1 MFLKKGKE
9 KILTIEVLIKQV
21 ENEIKGLLR
30 NNLYESSLNV
40 KERELLKSKKKEL
53 RRAVKVSGTGD
64 LASKAY
70 IKLVIRNILLEKIKI
85 TSHNIE
91 EVIPFDRKIGMNI
104 HMQFSIL
111 LYKYKKVYGDEAFI
125 HLVERYHLVNPKES
139 KEGIYYEITERE
151 ISDIFKREGVTL
163 SFLDKI
169 EILTQKI
176 YEMTY
181 GSGSIDELC
190 EQKIDGIS
198 GGTSNGGE
206 EEKSIWLY
214 FQGKSIHLSFLSF
227 GTVHELE
234 RVCRVIYRYEQPG
247 QLSKMKGYIIN
258 EMADKSR
265 VVVTRPPFSEGWTFF
280 VRKFDSLRFQNME
293 NLFTDKNSHIPIS
306 ILKWIVKGCQV
317 TGITG
322 SQGSG
327 KTTLLMALINFI
339 SPSYTLRIQ
348 EMNFELH
355 LRDIYPNR
363 NIVSFRETESIS
375 AQEGLDLQK
384 KTDGTVNILGEIANA
399 KTGSYMIQMAM
410 TASLFTMFT
419 HHAVSTESLILSLR
433 NSLLEC
439 GQFQNER
446 IAEEQVVRVL
456 DFDIHLSKDI
466 NGHRCIE
473 RITEIIPESEHR
485 QEKRLFKC
493 NDIICYKDGKYETV
507 NPISPVHV
515 ESIRKYLTEKEQE
528 EFDEEILQ
536 LFYK

>member
-1 MFLKKGKE
+1 MFLEKRRE
-9 KILTIEVLIKQV
+9 KILTLDSLIKQV

-30 NNLYESSLNV
+30 NNLYETSLKE
-40 KERELLKSKKKEL
+40 KERELLKNKKREL
-53 RRAVKVSGTGD
+53 RRALKVSGTGE
-64 LASKAY
+64 LAAKTY
-70 IKLVIRNILLEKIKI
+70 IKMVIRNILLEKLEI
-85 TSHNIE
+85 TSQNIE
-91 EVIPFDRKIGMNI
+91 KIIPFDKKTEI
-104 HMQFSIL
+104 HVQIQFSIL
-111 LYKYKKVYGDEAFI
+111 LYKYKKIYGDEAFI
-125 HLVERYHLVNPKES
+125 HLAESYHLAEPKES
-139 KEGIYYEITERE
+139 KEGMYYEITEKE
-151 ISDIFKREGVTL
+151 ISGIFKKESITL
-163 SFLDKI
+163 SFLDKL

-190 EQKIDGIS
+190 EQKVDGIS
-198 GGTSNGGE
+198 GGTSNGGG

-214 FQGKSIHLSFLSF
+214 FQGKPIYLSFLSF
-227 GTVHELE
+227 GTARELE
-234 RVCRVIYRYEQPG
+234 RVCRVIYRYDQPG
-247 QLSKMKGYIIN
+247 QLSKNKGYIVN

-265 VVVTRPPFSEGWTFF
+265 IVVTRPPFSEGWTFF
-280 VRKFDSLRFQNME
+280 IRKFDALRFQKIE
-293 NLFTDKNSHIPIS
+293 NLLTDENFNLPIS

-322 SQGSG
+322 AQGSG
-327 KTTLLMALINFI
+327 KTTLLMALIHFI

-384 KTDGTVNILGEIANA
+384 KTDGTVNILGEIASA

-410 TASLFTMFT
+410 TASLFTIFT

-456 DFDIHLSKDI
+456 DFDIHLNKDI
-466 NGHRCIE
+466 NGHRYVE
-473 RITEIIPESEHR
+473 RITEIIPESSKN
-485 QEKRLFKC
+485 QEERLFKC
-493 NDIICYKDGKYETV
+493 NDIICYGDGKYEVV
-507 NPISPVHV
+507 NPISPFHV
-515 ESIRKYLTEKEQE
+515 ESIKKHLTEKEQE
-528 EFDEEILQ
+528 EFYEDIFE

>member
-1 MFLKKGKE
+1 MLLE
-9 KILTIEVLIKQV
+9 KRKDRILTVDSLIGQV
-21 ENEIKGLLR
+21 ESEIKGLLR
-30 NNLYESSLNV
+30 NNIYESSL
-40 KERELLKSKKKEL
+40 KKKDRELLKSKKKEL
-53 RRAVKVSGTGD
+53 RNALKVSGTGD
-64 LASKAY
+64 RSAKAY
-70 IKLVIRNILLEKIKI
+70 IKSVIKNIMLEKVKI
-85 TSHNIE
+85 NTHNIDE
-91 EVIPFDRKIGMNI
+91 LIPFDEKKEMNI
-104 HMQFSIL
+104 QIKFSIL
-111 LYKYKKVYGDEAFI
+111 LYAYKKKYQEEAFV
-125 HLVERYHLVNPKES
+125 HLVEGYQLVNPKES
-139 KEGIYYEITERE
+139 EEGIYYEITESE
-151 ISDIFKREGVTL
+151 ISNVFKRESIVL

-198 GGTSNGGE
+198 GGTSNGGG

-227 GTVHELE
+227 GTVRELE
-234 RVCRVIYRYEQPG
+234 RVCRVIYRYDQPG
-247 QLSKMKGYIIN
+247 QLSKTKGYIVN

-265 VVVTRPPFSEGWTFF
+265 VVVTRPPFSESWTFF
-280 VRKFDSLRFQNME
+280 VRKFDSLKFQKME
-293 NLFTDKNSHIPIS
+293 NLFNDQNSELPIC
-306 ILKWIVKGCQV
+306 IIKWIVKGCQV

-322 SQGSG
+322 AQGSG

-375 AQEGLDLQK
+375 AQEGLDSQK
-384 KTDGTVNILGEIANA
+384 KTDGTVNILGEIASA

-419 HHAVSTESLILSLR
+419 HHAVSTESLVLSLR

-456 DFDIHLSKDI
+456 DFDIHLNKDI
-466 NGHRCIE
+466 NGHRYIE
-473 RITEIIPESEHR
+473 RITEIIPESK
-485 QEKRLFKC
+485 EKQIERLFNC
-493 NDIICYKDGKYETV
+493 NDIVLYKNGKYEAV
-507 NPISPVHV
+507 HPISPFHL
-515 ESIRKYLTEKEQE
+515 ESIRKHLTEKEQE
-528 EFDEEILQ
+528 EFDENIME
-536 LFYK
+536 LFYE

>member
-1 MFLKKGKE
+1 MLLE
-9 KILTIEVLIKQV
+9 KRKDRMLTVDSLIGQV
-21 ENEIKGLLR
+21 ESEIKGLLR
-30 NNLYESSLNV
+30 NNIYESSL
-40 KERELLKSKKKEL
+40 KKKDRELLKSKKKEL
-53 RRAVKVSGTGD
+53 RNALKVSGTGD
-64 LASKAY
+64 RSAKAY
-70 IKLVIRNILLEKIKI
+70 IKSVIKNIILEKVKI
-85 TSHNIE
+85 NTHNIDE
-91 EVIPFDRKIGMNI
+91 LIPFDEKREMNI
-104 HMQFSIL
+104 QIKFSIL
-111 LYKYKKVYGDEAFI
+111 LYAYKKKYQEEAFV
-125 HLVERYHLVNPKES
+125 HLVEGYQLVNPKES
-139 KEGIYYEITERE
+139 EEGIYYEITESE
-151 ISDIFKREGVTL
+151 ISNVFKRESIVL

-169 EILTQKI
+169 EILTQII

-198 GGTSNGGE
+198 GGTSNGGG

-227 GTVHELE
+227 GTVRELE
-234 RVCRVIYRYEQPG
+234 RVCRVIYRYDQPG
-247 QLSKMKGYIIN
+247 QLSKTKGYIVN

-265 VVVTRPPFSEGWTFF
+265 VVVTRPPFSESWTFF
-280 VRKFDSLRFQNME
+280 VRKFDSLKFQKME
-293 NLFTDKNSHIPIS
+293 NLFNDQNSELAICI
-306 ILKWIVKGCQV
+306 IKWIVKGCQV

-322 SQGSG
+322 AQGSG

-384 KTDGTVNILGEIANA
+384 KTDGTVNILGEIASA

-419 HHAVSTESLILSLR
+419 HHAVSTESLVLSLR

-456 DFDIHLSKDI
+456 DFDIHLNKDI
-466 NGHRCIE
+466 NGHRYIE
-473 RITEIIPESEHR
+473 RITEIIPESK
-485 QEKRLFKC
+485 EKQIERLFNC
-493 NDIICYKDGKYETV
+493 NDIVLYKNGKYEAV
-507 NPISPVHV
+507 HPISPFHL
-515 ESIRKYLTEKEQE
+515 ESIRKHLTEKEQE
-528 EFDEEILQ
+528 EFDENIME
-536 LFYK
+536 LFYE

>member
-1 MFLKKGKE
+1 MLLE
-9 KILTIEVLIKQV
+9 KRKDRILTVDSLIGQV
-21 ENEIKGLLR
+21 ESEIKGLLR
-30 NNLYESSLNV
+30 NNIYESSL
-40 KERELLKSKKKEL
+40 KKKDRELLKSKKKEL
-53 RRAVKVSGTGD
+53 RNALKVSGTGD
-64 LASKAY
+64 RSAKAY
-70 IKLVIRNILLEKIKI
+70 IKSVIKNIILEKVKI
-85 TSHNIE
+85 NTHNIDE
-91 EVIPFDRKIGMNI
+91 LIPFDEKKEMNI
-104 HMQFSIL
+104 QIKFSIL
-111 LYKYKKVYGDEAFI
+111 LYAYKKKYQEEAFV
-125 HLVERYHLVNPKES
+125 HLVEGYQLVNPKES
-139 KEGIYYEITERE
+139 EEGIYYEITESE
-151 ISDIFKREGVTL
+151 ISNVFKRESIVL

-198 GGTSNGGE
+198 GGTSNGGG

-227 GTVHELE
+227 GTVRELE
-234 RVCRVIYRYEQPG
+234 RVCRVIYRYDQPG
-247 QLSKMKGYIIN
+247 QLSKTKGYIVN

-265 VVVTRPPFSEGWTFF
+265 VVVTRPPFSESWTFF
-280 VRKFDSLRFQNME
+280 VRKFDSLKFQKME
-293 NLFTDKNSHIPIS
+293 NLFNDQNSELPIC
-306 ILKWIVKGCQV
+306 IIKWIVKGCQV

-322 SQGSG
+322 AQGSG

-384 KTDGTVNILGEIANA
+384 KTDGTVNILGEIASA

-419 HHAVSTESLILSLR
+419 HHAVSTESLVLSLR

-456 DFDIHLSKDI
+456 DFDIHLNKDI
-466 NGHRCIE
+466 NGHRYIE
-473 RITEIIPESEHR
+473 RITEIIPESK
-485 QEKRLFKC
+485 EKQIERLFNC
-493 NDIICYKDGKYETV
+493 NDIVLYKNGKYEAV
-507 NPISPVHV
+507 HPISPFHL
-515 ESIRKYLTEKEQE
+515 ESIRKHLTEKEQE
-528 EFDEEILQ
+528 EFDENIME
-536 LFYK
+536 LFYE

>member
-1 MFLKKGKE
+1 MLLE
-9 KILTIEVLIKQV
+9 KRKDRILTVDSLIGQV
-21 ENEIKGLLR
+21 ESEIKGLLR
-30 NNLYESSLNV
+30 NNIYESSL
-40 KERELLKSKKKEL
+40 KKKDRELLKSKKKEL
-53 RRAVKVSGTGD
+53 RNALKVSGTGD
-64 LASKAY
+64 RSAKAY
-70 IKLVIRNILLEKIKI
+70 IKSVIKNIMLEKVKI
-85 TSHNIE
+85 NTHNIDE
-91 EVIPFDRKIGMNI
+91 LIPFDEKKEMNI
-104 HMQFSIL
+104 QIKFSIL
-111 LYKYKKVYGDEAFI
+111 LYAYKKKYQEEAFV
-125 HLVERYHLVNPKES
+125 HLVEGYQLVNPKES
-139 KEGIYYEITERE
+139 EEGIYYEITESE
-151 ISDIFKREGVTL
+151 ISNVFKRESIVL

-198 GGTSNGGE
+198 GGTSNGGG

-227 GTVHELE
+227 GTVRELE
-234 RVCRVIYRYEQPG
+234 RVCRVIYRYDQPG
-247 QLSKMKGYIIN
+247 QLSKTKGYIVN

-265 VVVTRPPFSEGWTFF
+265 VVVTRPPFSESWTFF
-280 VRKFDSLRFQNME
+280 VRKFDSLKFQKME
-293 NLFTDKNSHIPIS
+293 NLFNDQNSELPIC
-306 ILKWIVKGCQV
+306 IIKWIVKGCQV

-322 SQGSG
+322 AQGSG

-384 KTDGTVNILGEIANA
+384 KTDGTVNILGEIASA

-419 HHAVSTESLILSLR
+419 HHAVSTESLVLSLR

-456 DFDIHLSKDI
+456 DFDIHLNKDI
-466 NGHRCIE
+466 NGHRYIE
-473 RITEIIPESEHR
+473 RITEIIPESK
-485 QEKRLFKC
+485 EKQIERLFNC
-493 NDIICYKDGKYETV
+493 NDIVLYKNGKYEAV
-507 NPISPVHV
+507 HPISPFHL
-515 ESIRKYLTEKEQE
+515 ESIRKHLTEKEQE
-528 EFDEEILQ
+528 EFDENIME
-536 LFYK
+536 LFYE